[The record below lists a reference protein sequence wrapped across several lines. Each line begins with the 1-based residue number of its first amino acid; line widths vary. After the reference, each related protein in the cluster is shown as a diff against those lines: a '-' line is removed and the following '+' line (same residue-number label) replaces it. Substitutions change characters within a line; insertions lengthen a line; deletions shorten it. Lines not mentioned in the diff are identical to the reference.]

1 MKIILISLM
10 MCAFLKNKII
20 NCGWCFKFWDKANIF
35 KIYLIYPDFK
45 YWRQLFFLE
54 KSFVKKEEKCFK
66 ILFESC
72 IKCIVLCIFLSH
84 NRPPLH
90 DEILPIWRKTLSNQS
105 INQSITQQKYH
116 YGFPRRELWPDAKQR
131 TMFHV
136 EGNRNKDIMNTVPKY
151 WIPKMEILK
160 IFCLR
165 SFDHKK

>member
-1 MKIILISLM
+1 MTR
-10 MCAFLKNKII
+10 AFLKNKII
-20 NCGWCFKFWDKANIF
+20 NCGWRFKFWDKANIF

-105 INQSITQQKYH
+105 INQSHNRSIITVSQDVNYDPTRSRGPCFTSK
-116 YGFPRRELWPDAKQR
+116 E
-131 TMFHV
+131 
-136 EGNRNKDIMNTVPKY
+136 TVTKT
-151 WIPKMEILK
+151 
-160 IFCLR
+160 
-165 SFDHKK
+165 